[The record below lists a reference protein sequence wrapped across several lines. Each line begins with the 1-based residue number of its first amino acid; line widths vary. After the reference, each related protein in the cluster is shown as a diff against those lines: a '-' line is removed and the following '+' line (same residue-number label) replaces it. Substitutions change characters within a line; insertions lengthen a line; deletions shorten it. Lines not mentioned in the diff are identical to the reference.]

1 MNMYLYILIFGVFIL
16 QKIYYIKINKIQF
29 IFLEKPKR
37 KKARISKPF
46 ENELSLER
54 K

>member
-16 QKIYYIKINKIQF
+16 QQIYCIKINKIQF

-37 KKARISKPF
+37 KKTRISKHF
-46 ENELSLER
+46 ES
-54 K
+54 